1 MKIAFSTRSQDPHRK
16 VSLPQY
22 ALGMPEQATAPP
34 YSDAPRIVI
43 WEMTR
48 ACALACRH
56 CRAQAIPRRDPRELS
71 TGEAFALVDAV
82 AECGRPI
89 FILTGGDPLMRDD
102 VFKIVEYAVNR
113 GLRTA
118 VSPSATGR
126 LTARSLQALV
136 RAGCGRI
143 SLSLDAPDPDSHD
156 AFRGV
161 GGSFKRTLDAL
172 RAARDTGLEVQI
184 NTTISR
190 FNHTRIS
197 EMAAFLV
204 MYDIAL
210 WSAFF
215 LVPVGRASLDDVL
228 TAEETEAAFRE
239 LHRASMALPFDVK
252 TTEAPHYRR
261 YMLQHGHSGGG
272 ISSIGDGKGFVFVS
286 HRGEIFPSG
295 FLPHCVGNVRS
306 DRLIDVYRDSPF
318 MRRLRDPDSFAGKC
332 SICEFRRIC
341 GGSRARAFTMTGD
354 AFASEPTC
362 AYVPPWRES
371 AHYA

>member
-1 MKIAFSTRSQDPHRK
+1 M
-16 VSLPQY
+16 L
-22 ALGMPEQATAPP
+22 EQATASP

-56 CRAQAIPRRDPRELS
+56 CRAEAIPRRDPLELL
-71 TGEAFALVDAV
+71 TKEAFALVDAV
-82 AECGRPI
+82 AECGQPI
-89 FILTGGDPLMRDD
+89 FILTGGDPFMRGDL
-102 VFKIVEYAVNR
+102 FKIVEYAVNR

-126 LTARSLQALV
+126 VTPRSLQALV
-136 RAGCGRI
+136 RAGCRRI
-143 SLSLDAPDPDSHD
+143 SLSIDAPDAESHD

-161 GGSFKRTLDAL
+161 RGSFTRTLEAL
-172 RAARDTGLEVQI
+172 KAARDTGLEVQI
-184 NTTISR
+184 NTTISH
-190 FNHTRIS
+190 FNHRRIA
-197 EMAAFLV
+197 EMAAFLAPL
-204 MYDIAL
+204 DIAL
-210 WSAFF
+210 WSVFF

-228 TAEETEAAFRE
+228 SAAETETAFAE
-239 LHRASMALPFDVK
+239 LHRASLALPFAVK

-261 YMLQHGHSGGG
+261 YLLQHGHNGAG

-295 FLPHCVGNVRS
+295 FLPHTVGNVRT

-332 SICEFRRIC
+332 SFCEFRRVC

-354 AFASEPTC
+354 AYASEPTC
-362 AYVPPWRES
+362 AYIPAWHES
-371 AHYA
+371 AYYA

>member
-1 MKIAFSTRSQDPHRK
+1 M
-16 VSLPQY
+16 L
-22 ALGMPEQATAPP
+22 EQATVPL

-56 CRAQAIPRRDPRELS
+56 CRAEAVPRRDPLELRPA
-71 TGEAFALVDAV
+71 EAFALVDAV
-82 AECGRPI
+82 VECGRPI
-89 FILTGGDPLMRDD
+89 FILTGGDPFMRDD
-102 VFKIVEYAVNR
+102 LFKIVEYAVNC

-126 LTARSLQALV
+126 LTPRSLQALV

-143 SLSLDAPDPDSHD
+143 SLSLDAPDADSHD

-161 GGSFKRTLDAL
+161 RGSFERTLDAL
-172 RAARDTGLEVQI
+172 QTARDAGLEVQI
-184 NTTISR
+184 NTTISH
-190 FNHTRIS
+190 FNHTRIA
-197 EMAAFLV
+197 EMAAFLAPL
-204 MYDIAL
+204 DIAL
-210 WSAFF
+210 WSVFF

-228 TAEETEAAFRE
+228 SAAETETAFAE
-239 LHRASMALPFDVK
+239 LHRASLALPFPVK

-261 YMLQHGHSGGG
+261 YLLQHGHSREG
-272 ISSIGDGKGFVFVS
+272 ISSIGDGKGFVFIS

-295 FLPHCVGNVRS
+295 FLPHTVGNVRT
-306 DRLIDVYRDSPF
+306 DRLIDVYRESPF
-318 MRRLRDPDSFAGKC
+318 MRRLRDPDSFDGKC
-332 SICEFRRIC
+332 SFCEFRQVC

-362 AYVPPWRES
+362 AYIPPWRES
-371 AHYA
+371 AYA